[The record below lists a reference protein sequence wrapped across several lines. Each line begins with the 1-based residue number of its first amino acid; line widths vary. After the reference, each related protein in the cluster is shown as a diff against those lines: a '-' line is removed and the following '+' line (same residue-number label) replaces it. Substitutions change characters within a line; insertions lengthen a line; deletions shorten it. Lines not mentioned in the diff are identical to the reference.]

1 MKLFWQKANT
11 TIRWKLQVLNA
22 IVRSKL
28 LYGLER
34 IQLTKAD
41 ISRLNAFQNKALRR
55 ILGKP
60 PTFLDRQATS
70 ESIYREIRDQH
81 RCHFEHFGKSGKCGM
96 LRLFGHVLRSPPS
109 DPMKQASL
117 AADGLRPRATPR
129 RRSGRP
135 RADWIT
141 ESYRDAYEILFPAG
155 APFDPSDL
163 NQSQRARN
171 QAQLRLP
178 PFG

>member
-22 IVRSKL
+22 IVKSKL
-28 LYGLER
+28 LYGLEC

-60 PTFLDRQATS
+60 PTFLDRQATN

-81 RCHFEHFGKSGKCGM
+81 RCHFEHF
-96 LRLFGHVLRSPPS
+96 
-109 DPMKQASL
+109 
-117 AADGLRPRATPR
+117 
-129 RRSGRP
+129 
-135 RADWIT
+135 W
-141 ESYRDAYEILFPAG
+141 EILEMREVKVVWTCSEVTPIGPHKRGYF
-155 APFDPSDL
+155 SRRWL
-163 NQSQRARN
+163 TS
-171 QAQLRLP
+171 
-178 PFG
+178 